1 MDKIY
6 LNVPYSQKD
15 DAKRRGA
22 KWDAERKKWYVPSG
36 KRLEPFEPW
45 LLLFVEERQLTIELV
60 PNTCWYSNVRSNV
73 SKQDWDN
80 LRHHTYKQASHRCEV
95 CGGVGQQHPVE
106 CHEIWNY
113 DDQQHIQTLT
123 ELIALCPAC
132 HECKHIGLAQ
142 IKDRGEIA
150 LQHLAKVNKWSLEQ
164 AEEYVS
170 DCFKIWH
177 RRSQFNWKL
186 DISYLKQF
194 GICTD
199 VELDRNN

>member
-1 MDKIY
+1 M
-6 LNVPYSQKD
+6 
-15 DAKRRGA
+15 
-22 KWDAERKKWYVPSG
+22 
-36 KRLEPFEPW
+36 
-45 LLLFVEERQLTIELV
+45 LLFVEERQLTIELV

-80 LRHHTYKQASHRCEV
+80 LRHYTYKQAGHRCEV

-123 ELIALCPAC
+123 GLIALCPAC

-164 AEEYVS
+164 AEEYAS